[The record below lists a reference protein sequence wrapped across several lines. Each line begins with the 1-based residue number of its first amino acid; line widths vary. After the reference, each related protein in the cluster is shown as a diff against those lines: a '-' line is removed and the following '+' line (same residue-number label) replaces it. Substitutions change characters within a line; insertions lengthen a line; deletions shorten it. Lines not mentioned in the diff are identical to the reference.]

1 MRLNKSIAFRVD
13 FNVKIGLGHIYRCL
27 NLAEILRKRGWS
39 VIFIC
44 RKFNEKQR
52 INFRRFKV
60 FFINKELNEENDGK
74 ITKNLIIRNSISVL
88 LIDRDHFLNKKNKK
102 QYILFLKEVRKLNLV
117 FAWEPFIFPNFSYD
131 YIYHPYIGS
140 DKLIKK
146 KTKNIIQGEKYL
158 VINDKFF
165 SKRTIKKEVKNILIN
180 LGGADNSKI
189 LVKVIKNLFI
199 FKNKIKINMI
209 SFLKIDKKNLS
220 RIKKIAKDRNLKIN
234 FIINPKKIYELYKKA
249 DIGIVGSGY
258 SKYEASAS
266 GLPILIVQKKKSDF
280 FFNKFFNKKKS
291 SLLIKNIDKNKD
303 ILLKLINNFEERKKI
318 SKNGSNILNKKNSNK
333 ISKIFENILK

>member
-1 MRLNKSIAFRVD
+1 M
-13 FNVKIGLGHIYRCL
+13 
-27 NLAEILRKRGWS
+27 
-39 VIFIC
+39 
-44 RKFNEKQR
+44 
-52 INFRRFKV
+52 
-60 FFINKELNEENDGK
+60 
-74 ITKNLIIRNSISVL
+74 IS
-88 LIDRDHFLNKKNKK
+88 
-102 QYILFLKEVRKLNLV
+102 
-117 FAWEPFIFPNFSYD
+117 
-131 YIYHPYIGS
+131 
-140 DKLIKK
+140 
-146 KTKNIIQGEKYL
+146 
-158 VINDKFF
+158 FF

-180 LGGADNSKI
+180 LGGADNSEI

-199 FKNKIKINMI
+199 FKNKIKINVI

-291 SLLIKNIDKNKD
+291 SLLIKNIDKN
-303 ILLKLINNFEERKKI
+303 
-318 SKNGSNILNKKNSNK
+318 NGYFIKAY
-333 ISKIFENILK
+333 